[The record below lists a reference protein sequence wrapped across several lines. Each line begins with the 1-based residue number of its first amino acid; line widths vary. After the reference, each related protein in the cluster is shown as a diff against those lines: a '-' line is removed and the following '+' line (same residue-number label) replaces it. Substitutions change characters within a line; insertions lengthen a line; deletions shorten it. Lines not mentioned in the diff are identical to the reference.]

1 MDYKNLINEIN
12 LNGKKLEFLS
22 QEELIDAAE
31 KVKRKISLENEI
43 GKQTLQ
49 ETIVDTFALVREVS
63 WRTLGLKHFSTQ
75 LMGGLILNEGK
86 IVEMKTGEGKT
97 LVSTLPAYYNAALK
111 KGVHIITVNE
121 YLAERDQKWM
131 GEIYRFLDS
140 SVGLVKEQM
149 TEKEKKLNYNAD
161 ITYLTNT
168 ELGFDYL
175 RDNLAIST
183 NQIVQRPFYYG
194 IIDEVD
200 SILIDEARTPLI
212 ISGKSDAYSL
222 DKYIQ
227 AAEVACFLELNK
239 DFIIFERERSIQLT
253 EEGILKTQKIL
264 KIKNLFDITEPWVTY
279 VLNALKVNRYVLKDP
294 NYIV

>member
-149 TEKEKKLNYNAD
+149 TEKEKQLNYNCD

-183 NQIVQRPFYYG
+183 NQIVQRPFNYG
-194 IIDEVD
+194 IIDEVE
-200 SILIDEARTPLI
+200 SVLIDET
-212 ISGKSDAYSL
+212 
-222 DKYIQ
+222 
-227 AAEVACFLELNK
+227 
-239 DFIIFERERSIQLT
+239 
-253 EEGILKTQKIL
+253 
-264 KIKNLFDITEPWVTY
+264 
-279 VLNALKVNRYVLKDP
+279 
-294 NYIV
+294 

>member
-22 QEELIDAAE
+22 QGELIAEAE

-86 IVEMKTGEGKT
+86 IAEMKTGEGKT

-121 YLAERDQKWM
+121 YLQNVIKWM
-131 GEIYRFLDS
+131 GNISISRF
-140 SVGLVKEQM
+140 
-149 TEKEKKLNYNAD
+149 
-161 ITYLTNT
+161 
-168 ELGFDYL
+168 
-175 RDNLAIST
+175 
-183 NQIVQRPFYYG
+183 
-194 IIDEVD
+194 
-200 SILIDEARTPLI
+200 
-212 ISGKSDAYSL
+212 
-222 DKYIQ
+222 
-227 AAEVACFLELNK
+227 
-239 DFIIFERERSIQLT
+239 
-253 EEGILKTQKIL
+253 
-264 KIKNLFDITEPWVTY
+264 
-279 VLNALKVNRYVLKDP
+279 
-294 NYIV
+294 